1 MATTASAL
9 DLAFDEAVRFYRQK
23 ANVTTRT
30 WTDVYAAA
38 HSRAFMV
45 AGAAS
50 DAIVADFRAAIDKAI
65 AEGSTLDEFRR
76 DFDAIVERYGWSHT
90 GGRNWRSRVIFE
102 TNLRTAYAAG
112 RYEQLTR
119 PETLEAFPFWQYNH
133 SGALHP
139 RLDHLSWDGL
149 VLSATDTFWQT
160 NYPPNGWGCGC
171 YVIPVSG
178 RDLRRQGKSGPD
190 QAPDLVFRAEEVGGR
205 TVRVPTGVD
214 PGFEYNPGREWLA
227 RTAPGSETVAAAP
240 GVIRRFVEAAAGGSW
255 PDDSYVPVAVMSLLH
270 RRLFGAAA
278 DAAELRLTARTVR
291 SHLHHPEAIDAYGR
305 LAEFAISEAAWIR
318 DEHGRLTALF
328 IDPQTGRRWMLGILP
343 SDDGSM
349 RVATLHYSEERKHR
363 SRRRRGTLVLE
374 KGKAPGGSGSPH

>member
-1 MATTASAL
+1 MTTTASAL
-9 DLAFDEAVRFYRQK
+9 DLAFDEAIAFYRQK

-45 AGAAS
+45 AGAAT

-65 AEGSTLDEFRR
+65 AEGTTLDAFRH

-149 VLSATDTFWQT
+149 VLAATETFWQT

-171 YVIPVSG
+171 YVTPVSG

-205 TVRVPTGVD
+205 TVRVPNGVD

-240 GVIRRFVEAAAGGSW
+240 GVIRRFVQGALIGRW
-255 PDDSYVPVAVMSLLH
+255 PDRSWVPVGRAGPM
-270 RRLFGAAA
+270 GAELKVAG
-278 DAAELRLTARTVR
+278 DTELRLSAATVR
-291 SHLHHPEAIDAYGR
+291 SHTKHVTISADAYAELPEWLIDQGELIVRADGR
-305 LAEFAISEAAWIR
+305 PVLVGERDGVLYAAALKVLQRDGWAEIYLVSLRRTNAGQI
-318 DEHGRLTALF
+318 
-328 IDPQTGRRWMLGILP
+328 RRWR
-343 SDDGSM
+343 DGAG
-349 RVATLHYSEERKHR
+349 RTK
-363 SRRRRGTLVLE
+363 
-374 KGKAPGGSGSPH
+374 